1 MIDARTLYL
10 TCMSSKTRIAFLH
23 LCTVMIFSLQ
33 NAPLFAQS
41 VVNDWSEM
49 ISNRVQRADLI
60 AFEECQPQWLAP
72 NLKPKLR
79 STIPEMD
86 PLELA
91 LQAWTTDLEL
101 ENECVQALI
110 SNGME
115 RWQILQL
122 LRGLY
127 GIDIELALSEED
139 VPPSFQWLPILLSG
153 YDHAFEGTSEKKGLW
168 HLSVED
174 SEKFGLHL
182 NEMTDDRMLAFEATA
197 AAAEKI
203 RRLYRRF
210 PQSPERALVAYNKGM
225 AFATRWSGKPGYDRD
240 LDQWLTLYRV
250 VARLMVNIESPPSD
264 RAWGQCLAQWEP
276 IAYPG
281 RIHREALFNV
291 LGMTPTIQHELL
303 PWWTGEKLSELEF
316 DNYAPL
322 LPARWAILWNNRIDQ
337 LSAWTAGSELTIHD
351 SKSPNYPVQAPPTEA
366 SYDPCILYEVKAG
379 DTLWNISQRH
389 KGTSPENLA
398 EINNIVDYIR
408 IGQIIC
414 IPKAE

>member
-10 TCMSSKTRIAFLH
+10 TCMSSKTRIALLV
-23 LCTVMIFSLQ
+23 LCSAMIFSLQ
-33 NAPLFAQS
+33 NAPLCAQS
-41 VVNDWSEM
+41 VVNGWSEM
-49 ISNRVQRADLI
+49 ISNRVQHADLI
-60 AFEECQPQWLAP
+60 AFEECQPQWLVP

-153 YDHAFEGTSEKKGLW
+153 YDHAFEGTSKRKGLW

-197 AAAEKI
+197 AATEKI

-210 PQSPERALVAYNKGM
+210 PQSPERALVAYVKGM
-225 AFATRWSGKPGYDRD
+225 AFATRWSGTPGFDRD

-250 VARLMVNIESPPSD
+250 VARLMVNIESTPFD
-264 RAWGQCLAQWEP
+264 MAWGQCLAQWEP

-303 PWWTGEKLSELEF
+303 PWWAGETLSELEF

-322 LPARWAILWNNRIDQ
+322 LPARWALLWNNRIDQ
-337 LSAWTAGSELTIHD
+337 LSAWTAGSELTVND
-351 SKSPNYPVQAPPTEA
+351 RESPNYPVKTPIAEA
-366 SYDPCILYEVKAG
+366 SYDPCILHEVKAG

-389 KGTSPENLA
+389 KGSTPENLA